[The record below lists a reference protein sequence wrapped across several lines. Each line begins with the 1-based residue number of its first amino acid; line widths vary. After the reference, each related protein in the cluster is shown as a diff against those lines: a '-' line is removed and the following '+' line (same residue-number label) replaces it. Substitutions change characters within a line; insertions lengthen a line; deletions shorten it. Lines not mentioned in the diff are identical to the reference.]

1 MGEPDPSSRNPVLQ
15 RKNIRTLAIFRAL
28 QLGDMLCAAPALRA
42 LRTALP
48 AARITLVGLPWA
60 EQFAARFPRY
70 IDDFVSF
77 PGHPDFPEQA
87 VQTDRLPA
95 FHDAMR
101 RQQFDCALQ
110 LHGSGNIS
118 NGIVSGFAA
127 RVTAGFT
134 TAGGPRFDGHFLD
147 YPAEGPEP
155 LRLLRLTEFLG
166 VPSAGTH
173 LEFPLDTQDF
183 AELAAS
189 GVATD
194 LLPGT
199 YFCVHPGARSREKC
213 WPPQLFAQVADLLAE
228 ESGLRVVL
236 TGSTKETDLTA
247 AVAAHM
253 RHAALDT
260 AGPLSIGGMAALMS
274 GARLLLCNDTGVSHI
289 AAALRLPSVVV
300 FSKADIRRWSPLDR
314 ACHRCLWDP
323 QGDRADDTLRH
334 ARELLQAAV
343 PLSA

>member
-1 MGEPDPSSRNPVLQ
+1 MANRPQ
-15 RKNIRTLAIFRAL
+15 RPLLEQEHIRTLAVFRAL
-28 QLGDMLCAAPALRA
+28 QLGDMLCAVPALRA
-42 LRTALP
+42 LRNALP
-48 AARITLVGLPWA
+48 AARITLIGLPWA

-70 IDDFVSF
+70 IDDFIAF
-77 PGHPDFPEQA
+77 PGHPDFPEQV
-87 VQTDRLPA
+87 VQEARLPA
-95 FHDAMR
+95 FYATMR
-101 RQQFDCALQ
+101 ERQFDCALQ

-118 NGIVSGFAA
+118 NGIVQNFGA
-127 RVTAGFT
+127 RITAGFI
-134 TAGGPRFDGHFLD
+134 TADAPRIDGHFLD

-166 VPSAGTH
+166 VPPAGAH
-173 LEFPLDTQDF
+173 LEFPLDTRDF

-189 GVATD
+189 GVGAD
-194 LLPGT
+194 LLPGS
-199 YFCVHPGARSREKC
+199 YFCVHPGARSRDKC
-213 WPPQLFAQVADLLAE
+213 WPPHLFAQVADFLAE

-236 TGSTKETDLTA
+236 TGSAKETDLTA
-247 AVAAHM
+247 EVAKHMQHPAHD
-253 RHAALDT
+253 A

-314 ACHRCLWDP
+314 ARHRCLWDP